1 MKFEKKK
8 KDKKISMN
16 INHFQPKVSLYR
28 VIKTENNVAVPSN
41 SISLRTKF
49 KKKKK
54 CREHRSLSSKSRAVP
69 IIK

>member
-1 MKFEKKK
+1 
-8 KDKKISMN
+8 MN

-49 KKKKK
+49 KKKK
-54 CREHRSLSSKSRAVP
+54 CREHQSLSSKSRAVP